1 MSVGT
6 SISQRSFRQFA
17 LGSVLALLGFALGAC
32 APAEEEGASDTPSVY
47 SGKATTGTAPLSDAE
62 VLFDIGGQSFRS
74 VTDAAGNFSIDFG
87 NILGSAPPYI
97 AGTLYKDGYLI
108 QTINLSNSNGRVRG
122 SDLLT
127 TGPLGSQDVTI
138 FNASSSG
145 PLYRIT
151 HLGDQNFTGSANSQ
165 LQVSSSGT
173 RVNVRLGPI
182 SKAQMAQYP
191 AGLCIVLD
199 VRGLET
205 VAQPNRITLNSQSQD
220 MSPSASD
227 GSFSR
232 QSYCFTDVYSGDAS
246 RFNTLIIEAGHNSS
260 GSDYDDFEFIN
271 VTGSF
276 STAQPPRTL
285 RIDAGDSSTW
295 VVDQTV
301 SLHTVDATIYDS
313 YPAQIDWSFGDGSPA
328 VSVRSLGPVTHV
340 YSRTGTYTVTA
351 VARDASDQ
359 ILGQATLDLPIQPK
373 HIAGPSLGTITR
385 ASDNSLEI
393 SGRTDIKPI
402 NIRMTWPDGTVD
414 EQYNVSTDTYTF
426 KSASTAYA
434 EGQIST
440 LRYFNDSSLS
450 QIRNY
455 TAPARR

>member
-1 MSVGT
+1 M
-6 SISQRSFRQFA
+6 
-17 LGSVLALLGFALGAC
+17 LGAC
-32 APAEEEGASDTPSVY
+32 APAEEEGDAAGSPSVY
-47 SGKATTGTAPLSDAE
+47 SGKASTGSAPLSDAE
-62 VLFDIGGQSFRS
+62 VLFEIGAQAFRS
-74 VTDAAGNFSIDFG
+74 TTDAAGNFSIDFG
-87 NILGSAPPYI
+87 GSLSSAPPYI
-97 AGTLYKDGYLI
+97 AGTLYKGGYQI

-122 SDLLT
+122 SDLIT
-127 TGPLGSQDVTI
+127 TSTLGTQDVTI
-138 FNASSSG
+138 FNPSSSA

-173 RVNVRLGPI
+173 RINVRLGPI
-182 SKAQMAQYP
+182 SKAQIAQYP

-440 LRYFNDSSLS
+440 VRYFNDSSLS

>member
-1 MSVGT
+1 MSVAT
-6 SISQRSFRQFA
+6 STSQRSFKQFA
-17 LGSVLALLGFALGAC
+17 LGSALMLGFALGAC

-47 SGKATTGTAPLSDAE
+47 SGKATTGSAPLSDAE
-62 VLFDIGGQSFRS
+62 VLFDIGGQSFRA
-74 VTDAAGNFSIDFG
+74 VTDAAGAFSVDFG

-127 TGPLGSQDVTI
+127 TGPLGSQDVAI
-138 FNASSSG
+138 LNPASSG

-173 RVNVRLGPI
+173 RINVRLGPI
-182 SKAQMAQYP
+182 SKAQVAQYP
-191 AGLCIVLD
+191 AGLCLVLD
-199 VRGLET
+199 VRGLEN
-205 VAQPNRITLNSQSQD
+205 VAQPTRITLNSQSQN
-220 MSPSASD
+220 MNASASD

-246 RFNTLIIEAGHNSS
+246 RFNTLIIESGNNSS
-260 GSDYDDFEFIN
+260 GTDYDDFEFIN

-276 STAQPPRTL
+276 STAQPPRVF

-295 VVDQTV
+295 VADQAV
-301 SLHTVDATIYDS
+301 SFDTVDATIYDS
-313 YPAQIDWSFGDGSPA
+313 YPAQIDWSFGDDSP
-328 VSVRSLGPVTHV
+328 VLSVRNLDPVTHA
-340 YSRTGTYTVTA
+340 YSKTGTFTVKA

-359 ILGQATLDLPIQPK
+359 VLAQATLNLQIQPK
-373 HIAGPSLGTITR
+373 HIAGASVGTITR

-393 SGRTDIKPI
+393 SGRTDFKPI
-402 NIRMTWPDGTVD
+402 SIRVTWPDGTVD
-414 EQYNVSTDTYTF
+414 EQYDVSTDTYTF
-426 KSASTAYA
+426 KSASTAYEA
-434 EGQIST
+434 GQIST
-440 LRYFNDSSLS
+440 LLYFNDTSLS
-450 QIRNY
+450 PIRNY

>member
-6 SISQRSFRQFA
+6 SASQRSFKPFA
-17 LGSVLALLGFALGAC
+17 LGLALMLGFALGGC

-62 VLFDIGGQSFRS
+62 VLFDIGSQSFRT
-74 VTDAAGNFSIDFG
+74 VTDAAGNFSVDFG

-127 TGPLGSQDVTI
+127 TGQLGSQDVAI
-138 FNASSSG
+138 LNPASSG

-165 LQVSSSGT
+165 LQVMSSGT
-173 RVNVRLGPI
+173 RINVRLGPI
-182 SKAQMAQYP
+182 SKAQIAQYP

-199 VRGLET
+199 VRGLES
-205 VAQPNRITLNSQSQD
+205 VAQPTRITLNSQSQN

-246 RFNTLIIEAGHNSS
+246 RFNTLIIESGNNAAGT
-260 GSDYDDFEFIN
+260 DYDDFEFIN

-276 STAQPPRTL
+276 STAQPPRVFG
-285 RIDAGDSSTW
+285 IDAGDSSTW
-295 VVDQTV
+295 VAEQNVSFDTV
-301 SLHTVDATIYDS
+301 NATVYDS
-313 YPAQIDWSFGDGSPA
+313 YPAQIDWSFGDGSPML
-328 VSVRSLGPVTHV
+328 SVRSLEAVTHA
-340 YSRTGTYTVTA
+340 YAKTGTYTVTA
-351 VARDASDQ
+351 VARDSADQ
-359 ILGQATLDLPIQPK
+359 VIAQATLSLQIGPK

-393 SGRTDIKPI
+393 SGRTDIRPI
-402 NIRMTWPDGTVD
+402 NVRVTWPDGTID
-414 EQYNVSTDTYTF
+414 EQYNVSTETYTF
-426 KSASTAYA
+426 KSSSTAYEA
-434 EGQIST
+434 GQIST
-440 LRYFNDSSLS
+440 VVYFNDSSLS
-450 QIRNY
+450 QPRNY